1 MSVKKKLIICAVTI
15 FGTLA
20 LINILWFSLVWRQY
34 NGYKEKM
41 GQNMKTSEEGMGTKY
56 IVEND
61 KYAIALKCPSYLK
74 FTGGGYI
81 RVNDIEPYAI
91 TYDDEGNET
100 SNRETDVTLYIWP
113 ELFGKYTM
121 GVQFTYD
128 NGDKMCFVNIDNDLN
143 ILTDNE
149 MDKTYNE
156 EMEEMMQDNYDRIEE
171 MYEFAVEI
179 LELDI

>member
-1 MSVKKKLIICAVTI
+1 
-15 FGTLA
+15 
-20 LINILWFSLVWRQY
+20 
-34 NGYKEKM
+34 
-41 GQNMKTSEEGMGTKY
+41 
-56 IVEND
+56 
-61 KYAIALKCPSYLK
+61 
-74 FTGGGYI
+74 
-81 RVNDIEPYAI
+81 
-91 TYDDEGNET
+91 
-100 SNRETDVTLYIWP
+100 
-113 ELFGKYTM
+113 M